1 MYSECN
7 QNLHII
13 LILCL
18 MQTLSSRN
26 QELNRLKSDWSA
38 HTTTLSSEHTA
49 TLTAEREKA
58 LQTQTDIRSKHE
70 QEKRELEQTQAA
82 KVTREHEKEGIDRGA
97 GMCMEK
103 LDTYT
108 S

>member
-1 MYSECN
+1 MN
-7 QNLHII
+7 VIKII
-13 LILCL
+13 LVRDH

-70 QEKRELEQTQAA
+70 QEKRELEQAHAA
-82 KVTREHEKEGIDRGA
+82 KVR
-97 GMCMEK
+97 C
-103 LDTYT
+103 
-108 S
+108 